1 MANNKIK
8 PGALEGIRIVDLTT
22 VVMGPY
28 AAQILGDF
36 GADVIKVE
44 APPGGDISRYAGPSR
59 SKGMGALFLH
69 LNRNKRSI
77 VLDLK
82 KREGLEAMLRLCR
95 TADVVAY
102 NVRPQAMERLGL
114 GYDDIRKV
122 NPRVIYAGMFG
133 FGQSGPYAPKPAYDD
148 LIQGLSGFSATFAKV
163 SGDVPRYF
171 PVNFV
176 DRTTGIY
183 AVGTI
188 MAALFH
194 RERTG
199 EGQAIDIPMFET
211 MAQFILG
218 ENLYGESFIPNLG
231 STGYS
236 RLLAPERRPYATK
249 DGYVCAVLYN
259 DKQWE
264 KFFSITGNGD
274 LFRSSPRFQTFA
286 GRTQCI
292 NELYGFAGEVFKTH
306 TTAEWI
312 EILTTADIPVAPM
325 NTLDSLLQ
333 DPHLLAT
340 NFFQVMEHP
349 SEGTIRLM
357 RSPTEWSATPPQIR
371 RHVPLLG
378 EQSAEILGELGYS
391 PGEISDLFKRGI
403 AQTAVLDEKKNERPL
418 AAG

>member
-1 MANNKIK
+1 MADNTIK
-8 PGALEGIRIVDLTT
+8 SGALEGIRIVDLTT

-44 APPGGDISRYAGPSR
+44 APPGGDISRYAGPTR

-82 KREGLEAMLRLCR
+82 KGEGLEAMLRLCR
-95 TADVVAY
+95 TADVIIY

-114 GYDDIRKV
+114 GYDHIRKV
-122 NPRVIYAGMFG
+122 NPHVIYAGLFG
-133 FGQSGPYAPKPAYDD
+133 FGRRGPYAAKPAYDD
-148 LIQGLSGFSATFAKV
+148 LIQGLSGFSATAARV
-163 SGDVPRYF
+163 SGDVPRYL

-188 MAALFH
+188 LAALFH

-218 ENLYGESFIPNLG
+218 ENLYGESFIPSRG
-231 STGYS
+231 TTGYD

-249 DGYVCAVLYN
+249 DGYICAVLYN

-264 KFFSITGNGD
+264 TFFIITGNGD
-274 LFRSSPRFQTFA
+274 IFRHNQQFRTFT

-292 NELYGFAGEVFKTH
+292 NELYGFAGKVFKTR
-306 TTAEWI
+306 TTTEWI
-312 EILTTADIPVAPM
+312 ELLTKADIPVAPL

-340 NFFQVMEHP
+340 DFFRVVEHP

-357 RSPTEWSATPPQIR
+357 RSPTEWSETPPQIR
-371 RHVPLLG
+371 RHVPRLG

-391 PGEISDLFKRGI
+391 PDEISDMFEKEV
-403 AQTAVLDEKKNERPL
+403 TKAV
-418 AAG
+418 